1 MPETKKSLLALKNY
15 LPDFM
20 SQSPF
25 VDILKTLRL
34 SECLV
39 KRKLTLNQVEL
50 QNAYE
55 KINPEH
61 YQTIKHD
68 IIKGMCYGYSIHWLA
83 SMRAT
88 QERKLLDDIQPDVEE
103 TCFFKIIEILNKYH
117 ETPDKIPEETK
128 IHLQDGFGIITR
140 LQKQSIQIEANKQPL
155 QTSPFTP
162 NKNIFGAFPPKEEG
176 PILNK
181 FYTELYETLS
191 HLPAGT
197 CIVIHVPI
205 HAIGLYI
212 GQDKLYM
219 LDPNAEETV
228 EFDKFKPGITL
239 SEASIFDSLMRP
251 SPNKEDFFISKMQSI
266 INLCYSNPSDLKF
279 IGFHLITQI
288 DNEVEKTLTTFMDK
302 QFKSL
307 GPERSVESIDQLADE
322 FIQKETWYDCSTI
335 LKSSLVSK
343 DDKQKLTSAL
353 LKEICYGGRH
363 GIRILSFL
371 KDMYDSD
378 EYFRGRLTDLFK
390 NNDNF
395 SPHMIEPRRYK
406 EADKEFYYLNNIALL
421 SVDFT
426 KNETR
431 IKTLI
436 NEAPKIISNYLFDKG
451 KILDGRSQLAY
462 GSHHHLKYDYPIFTM
477 PIIEQVLIPEHPL
490 TSLRSMLDE
499 LSRLIY
505 KYNPDSSYDSDSII
519 RKFTELIDAHNKLHR
534 HEQLPDDLKS
544 DIRTMIQIIIL
555 RKKSLYLD
563 DLQKSLENIINPP
576 RDENLCGKPGP

>member
-1 MPETKKSLLALKNY
+1 MPKTKKNLLALKNY
-15 LPDFM
+15 LPDLM

-25 VDILKTLRL
+25 IDLLKTLRL

-61 YQTIKHD
+61 YQTIKGD

-88 QERKLLDDIQPDVEE
+88 QERKLIDDIQPDVEE

-117 ETPDKIPEETK
+117 TTPDKIPEETK
-128 IHLQDGFGIITR
+128 IHLKDGFDIITR

-162 NKNIFGAFPPKEEG
+162 NKNIFCAFPPKEESN
-176 PILNK
+176 LNS
-181 FYTELYETLS
+181 FYTELHITLS

-197 CIVIHVPI
+197 CIVIHVPR
-205 HAIGLYI
+205 HVMGLYI

-239 SEASIFDSLMRP
+239 AEASIFDSLMRP
-251 SPNKEDFFISKMQSI
+251 PSSNDDFVISKMQSI
-266 INLCYSNPSDLKF
+266 INPYYSNSSDLKF

-307 GPERSVESIDQLADE
+307 GPDRSVESIDQIADE
-322 FIQKETWYDCSTI
+322 FIYKETWYDCNFM
-335 LKSSLVSK
+335 LKSPLLSK

-353 LKEICYGGRH
+353 LKAIFKYGIYC
-363 GIRILSFL
+363 IRIVSFL

-395 SPHMIEPRRYK
+395 LPPTTLPENLDMIRK
-406 EADKEFYYLNNIALL
+406 TNYYVNNIALL

-436 NEAPKIISNYLFDKG
+436 NEAPEIISDYFFEKVT
-451 KILDGRSQLAY
+451 IHGRSQLAY
-462 GSHHHLKYDYPIFTM
+462 GSHHRLKYDYPIFIM
-477 PIIEQVLIPEHPL
+477 PIIEQILIPEHPL
-490 TSLRSMLDE
+490 TSLRSMLYE
-499 LSRLIY
+499 LTLLKDYGSG
-505 KYNPDSSYDSDSII
+505 SII
-519 RKFTELIDAHNKLHR
+519 SKFTELIDAYNKLHH
-534 HEQLPDDLKS
+534 HEQLPMDLEKN
-544 DIRTMIQIIIL
+544 I
-555 RKKSLYLD
+555 KSLLNWREPD
-563 DLQKSLENIINPP
+563 SSSLKDGLNKIINPP
-576 RDENLCGKPGP
+576 RDENFDDPNLPGKPGP